1 MADIQYNEEKHEYT
15 LNGEIVPSVT
25 QLAQKFS
32 GYDTTWLQA
41 HPEFAE
47 RGTEIHNELAEFYT
61 PGSETTR
68 DKLSS
73 QAYAM
78 SIYLPKAKED
88 TFQTEVLV
96 YNEKL
101 KYAGTVDLL
110 NMVDGKC
117 FMIVDWKT
125 GTHNNKLYCRCQLS
139 LYYLALKE
147 MGVDVS
153 ETGMCIIT
161 PDGPYYFEPFT
172 WAEMQNL
179 LADFAPEDKVAKRI
193 SELETQMAEL
203 EYYVQKYEDNKQE
216 LKELLSKGFEDTKTR
231 KYNGE
236 FFMFTYVPKS
246 TRKSFDSS
254 MARQII
260 NDDEAY
266 ESCFKETSVA
276 ATVRIKEI

>member
-1 MADIQYNEEKHEYT
+1 MADIQYNEERHEYT
-15 LNGEIVPSVT
+15 LNGEVVPSVT

-32 GYDTTWLQA
+32 GYDTSWLQA

-47 RGTEIHNELAEFYT
+47 RGTEAHNELAEFYT
-61 PGSETTR
+61 PGSEMT
-68 DKLSS
+68 KNQFSSS

-78 SIYLPKAKED
+78 SLYLAKED

-101 KYAGTVDLL
+101 KYAGTIDLL

-117 FMIVDWKT
+117 FMIIDWKT

-161 PDGPYYFEPFT
+161 PEGPTYFEPFT
-172 WAEMQNL
+172 WAEMQSL
-179 LADFAPEDKVAKRI
+179 LADFAPDDKVAKRI

-203 EYYVQKYEDNKQE
+203 LYYVQKYEDNKQE
-216 LKELLSKGFEDTKTR
+216 LKELLSKGFEDTNTR
-231 KYNGE
+231 KFNGE
-236 FFMFTYVPKS
+236 YFMFTFVPKS
-246 TRKSFDSS
+246 TRKTLD
-254 MARQII
+254 QKKVV
-260 NDDEAY
+260 EALGDTSEY
-266 ESCFKETSVA
+266 MKETEVA

>member
-1 MADIQYNEEKHEYT
+1 MAEILYDEDKHEYT

-25 QLAQKFS
+25 QLAQQFS
-32 GYDTTWLQA
+32 GYDTTWLKA

-47 RGTEIHNELAEFYT
+47 RGTEAHNELAAFYT
-61 PGSETTR
+61 PGSEMTEDQFTVP
-68 DKLSS
+68 
-73 QAYAM
+73 QAYDM
-78 SIYLPKAKED
+78 HLYLVKED

-153 ETGMCIIT
+153 QTGMCIIT
-161 PDGPYYFEPFT
+161 PEGPYYFEPFT

-179 LADFAPEDKVAKRI
+179 QADFAPEDKVAKKI
-193 SELETQMAEL
+193 SELESKMAEL
-203 EYYVQKYEDNKQE
+203 LPSVLDYEDCKQE

-236 FFMFTYVPKS
+236 YFMFTFVPPSK
-246 TRKSFDSS
+246 RKSID
-254 MARQII
+254 QKKVE
-260 NDDEAY
+260 EALGDMTEY
-266 ESCFKETSVA
+266 MKESDVA

>member
-1 MADIQYNEEKHEYT
+1 MAEILYDEDKHEYT

-32 GYDTTWLQA
+32 GYDTTWLKA

-47 RGTEIHNELAEFYT
+47 RGTEAHNELAEFFAPDSKMT
-61 PGSETTR
+61 KQDFKSDVANE
-68 DKLSS
+68 
-73 QAYAM
+73 M
-78 SIYLPKAKED
+78 SGWLQREP

-117 FMIVDWKT
+117 FMIIDWKT

-161 PDGPYYFEPFT
+161 PDGPTYFEPFT

-179 LADFAPEDKVAKRI
+179 LADFAPQGDDAKKI
-193 SELETQMAEL
+193 ADLETKMAEL
-203 EYYVQKYEDNKQE
+203 LYYVQEYDNCKQE

-236 FFMFTYVPKS
+236 YFMFTFVPPSK
-246 TRKSFDSS
+246 RKSID
-254 MARQII
+254 QKKVE
-260 NDDEAY
+260 EALGDMTEY
-266 ESCFKETSVA
+266 MKESDVA

>member
-1 MADIQYNEEKHEYT
+1 MAEILYDEDKHEYT
-15 LNGEIVPSVT
+15 LNGEVVPSVT
-25 QLAQKFS
+25 QLAQQFS
-32 GYDTTWLQA
+32 GYDTTWLKA

-47 RGTEIHNELAEFYT
+47 RGTEAHNELAEFFAPDSKMT
-61 PGSETTR
+61 QQDFKSDVASE
-68 DKLSS
+68 
-73 QAYAM
+73 M
-78 SIYLPKAKED
+78 SGWLQREP

-117 FMIVDWKT
+117 FMIIDWKT

-147 MGVDVS
+147 MGVDMS

-161 PDGPYYFEPFT
+161 PDGPTYFEPFT

-179 LADFAPEDKVAKRI
+179 LADFAPQGDDAKKI
-193 SELETQMAEL
+193 VDLETKMAEL
-203 EYYVQKYEDNKQE
+203 LYYVQEYDNCKQE

-236 FFMFTYVPKS
+236 YFMFTFVPSSK
-246 TRKSFDSS
+246 RKSID
-254 MARQII
+254 QKKVE
-260 NDDEAY
+260 EALGDMTEY
-266 ESCFKETSVA
+266 MKESDVA